1 MARSGLNTSGN
12 DLTADLPK
20 PKVNKESLRRG
31 LRIFRYVLPYRAKF
45 TVGMVLLV
53 LSSLSTMSFPWI
65 AGKLVNVATGEPL
78 VLPGGLALDINR
90 VALGLFLV
98 TVLQGMFSFG
108 RIWFFTQVSE
118 FTVRD
123 IRQALYAKFV
133 QLPIPFFEQNRVG
146 AITSRITSDVGQIQD
161 SFSLTLAELFR
172 QVFTLVG
179 GIAFIMVVSWK
190 LSLFMLLTFP
200 PIVLAAGL
208 FGRKIRTLS
217 RTVQQELAHT
227 NTIVEETL
235 QAINSVKA
243 FTNERFETQR
253 YNSSLS
259 KVVQAALQS
268 NLYRG
273 GFVSFVIIGLF
284 GGIILVL
291 WRGATLVHTP
301 VTDPNHLQIGDLTSF
316 IIYTAFIGASVAGLG
331 EIYGKVQSTLGASE
345 RILEILDETP
355 EPTLLEP
362 AVGLVPAKIQGD
374 IRYEHVA
381 FRYPTRPDVPVLQD
395 IDFHIA
401 AGEKIALVGPSGAGK
416 STIAGL
422 LMQFYPL
429 SGGRIVVDGHSI
441 ADYDLTSLR
450 SHIGIVPQETL
461 LFGGTIR
468 ENIAYGKPDATDQQ
482 IIEAAQ
488 RANAW
493 QFISAFPESLDTVVG
508 DRGIK
513 LSGGQRQRVAI
524 ARAIL
529 KNPAILILDEATS
542 SLDSESEKLVQG
554 ALDELMQNRTSLI
567 IAHRLST
574 IRKVDKILVIDGG
587 RIVEAGSHDE
597 LSERAGGLYANL
609 LRLQFEL
616 A

>member
-1 MARSGLNTSGN
+1 MARSGLNSSGT

-20 PKVNKESLRRG
+20 PKVTKESLKRS
-31 LRIFRYVLPYRAKF
+31 LRIFRFVLPYRGKF
-45 TVGMVLLV
+45 ALGLLMLLFSSSTFMV
-53 LSSLSTMSFPWI
+53 FPWL
-65 AGKLVNVATGEPL
+65 AGKLIDAANHKPV
-78 VLPGGLALDINR
+78 VLANGLTLGIDRIAL
-90 VALGLFLV
+90 LLFGIIV
-98 TVLQGMFSFG
+98 FQGFFSFG

-123 IRQALYAKFV
+123 IRRALYRKFV

-161 SFSLTLAELFR
+161 TFSLTLAELFR
-172 QVFTLVG
+172 QIFTLII
-179 GIAFIMVVSWK
+179 GITAIMLVSWK
-190 LSLFMLLTFP
+190 LALFMLLTFP
-200 PIVLAAGL
+200 PIILAAGI
-208 FGRKIRTLS
+208 FGRKIRTLA
-217 RTVQQELAHT
+217 RTTQQELANT

-235 QAINSVKA
+235 QAITSVKA
-243 FTNERFETQR
+243 FTNEQFETQR
-253 YNSSLS
+253 YTSSLD
-259 KVVQAALQS
+259 KVVTAALRS
-268 NLYRG
+268 NLFRG
-273 GFVSFVIIGLF
+273 GFVSFIIIGLT
-284 GGIILVL
+284 GGIILIL
-291 WRGATLVHTP
+291 WRAATLVYNP
-301 VTDPNHLQIGDLTSF
+301 GPDHLEVSQLLTF
-316 IIYTAFIGASVAGLG
+316 LLYTTFIGASIAGLG
-331 EIYGKVQSTLGASE
+331 EMYGKVQSTLGASE
-345 RILEILDETP
+345 RILEILDEAP
-355 EPTLLEP
+355 EPTHAEP
-362 AVGLVPAKIQGD
+362 ATGLVPASIRGD

-395 IDFHIA
+395 ISFRIA

-429 SGGRIVVDGHSI
+429 SGGHIIIDGHEA
-441 ADYDLTSLR
+441 ADYDLTALR
-450 SHIGIVPQETL
+450 RHIGIVPQETL

-468 ENIAYGKPDATDQQ
+468 ENIAYGRPGATDAE
-482 IIEAAQ
+482 IVEAAE

-493 QFISAFPESLDTVVG
+493 RFIQGFPDGLDTLVG

-542 SLDSESEKLVQG
+542 SLDSESEQLVQS
-554 ALDELMQNRTSLI
+554 AMDELMQNRTSII

-587 RIVEAGSHDE
+587 RIVEQGTHDE
-597 LSERAGGLYANL
+597 LSEREGGLYANL

-616 A
+616 S

>member
-12 DLTADLPK
+12 DATADLPK

-31 LRIFRYVLPYRAKF
+31 LRIFRYVLPYRTKF
-45 TVGMVLLV
+45 IVGMVLLV

-78 VLPGGLALDINR
+78 VLPGGLSLDINR

-98 TVLQGMFSFG
+98 TVLQGFFSFG

-217 RTVQQELAHT
+217 KTVQQELAHT

-243 FTNERFETQR
+243 FTNERFETAR

-259 KVVQAALQS
+259 KVVRAALQS

-301 VTDPNHLQIGDLTSF
+301 VTDPNHLQIGDLTAF

-355 EPTLLEP
+355 EPTLQEP
-362 AVGLVPAKIQGD
+362 ALGLVPTQVRGD

-381 FRYPTRPDVPVLQD
+381 FRYPTRPDVAVLQD

-429 SGGRIVVDGHSI
+429 SGGRIVVDGHNV
-441 ADYDLTSLR
+441 ADYDLTALR

-468 ENIAYGKPDATDQQ
+468 DNIAYGKPGATDQE

-493 QFISAFPESLDTVVG
+493 QFIQKFPESLDTVVG

>member
-12 DLTADLPK
+12 DATADLPK

-31 LRIFRYVLPYRAKF
+31 LRIFRYVLPYRRKF
-45 TVGMVLLV
+45 IIGMVLLV

-65 AGKLVNVATGEPL
+65 AGKLVNVATGQPL
-78 VLPGGLALDINR
+78 VLPGGFALDINR
-90 VALGLFLV
+90 VAIGLFLV

-133 QLPIPFFEQNRVG
+133 QLPIPFFEKNRVG

-172 QVFTLVG
+172 QVFTLLG
-179 GIAFIMVVSWK
+179 GIGFIMVVSWK

-243 FTNERFETQR
+243 FTNERFETGR
-253 YNSSLS
+253 YNASLG
-259 KVVQAALQS
+259 KVVRAALQS

-273 GFVSFVIIGLF
+273 AFVSFVIIGLF
-284 GGIILVL
+284 GGIILIL

-301 VTDPNHLQIGDLTSF
+301 VTDPNHLQIGDLTAF

-345 RILEILDETP
+345 RILEILDEAP
-355 EPTLLEP
+355 EPTHIEP
-362 AVGLVPAKIQGD
+362 PVGLTPARLHGD

-381 FRYPTRPDVPVLQD
+381 FRYPTRPDVPVLSD

-429 SGGRIVVDGHSI
+429 SGGRIIVDGHDVQ
-441 ADYDLTSLR
+441 DYDLTGLR
-450 SHIGIVPQETL
+450 RHIGIVPQETL

-468 ENIAYGKPDATDQQ
+468 ENIAYGKPGASDAE

-493 QFISAFPESLDTVVG
+493 QFIQAFPEALDTVVG

-554 ALDELMQNRTSLI
+554 ALDELMEHRTSLI

-587 RIVEAGSHDE
+587 RIVEAGTHEE
-597 LSERAGGLYANL
+597 LSEREGGLYANL

-616 A
+616 S

>member
-1 MARSGLNTSGN
+1 MNTSGS
-12 DLTADLPK
+12 DATADLPK

-31 LRIFRYVLPYRAKF
+31 LRIFRYVLPYRSKF
-45 TVGMVLLV
+45 IVGMVLLV

-78 VLPGGLALDINR
+78 VLPGGLSLDINR
-90 VALGLFLV
+90 VALGLFIV

-217 RTVQQELAHT
+217 KTVQQELAHT

-243 FTNERFETQR
+243 FTNERFETAR

-259 KVVQAALQS
+259 KVVRAALQS

-301 VTDPNHLQIGDLTSF
+301 VTDPNHLQIGDLTAF

-362 AVGLVPAKIQGD
+362 ALGLVPAKIQGD

-429 SGGRIVVDGHSI
+429 SGGRIVVDGHDV
-441 ADYDLTSLR
+441 ADYDLTALR

-468 ENIAYGKPDATDQQ
+468 DNIAYGKPDATDQE

-488 RANAW
+488 RANTW
-493 QFISAFPESLDTVVG
+493 QFISAFPEGLDTVVG

-597 LSERAGGLYANL
+597 LSEREGGLYANL